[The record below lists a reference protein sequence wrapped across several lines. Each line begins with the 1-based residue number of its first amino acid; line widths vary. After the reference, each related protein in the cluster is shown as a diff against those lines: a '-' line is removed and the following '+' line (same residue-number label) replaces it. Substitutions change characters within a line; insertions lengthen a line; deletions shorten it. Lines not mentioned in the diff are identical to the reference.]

1 MKLSLPTDRCPNALS
16 YLMILL
22 TVTAYGVL
30 NNVVFSVLPLLGKEF
45 GLTAAQITVIGS
57 AAAMLVFL
65 VSPWWGRQSDI
76 SGRKRSILIG
86 VGGFCASGGLLIV
99 CFTLAEHGVLNEQ
112 WLYYCLFAARML
124 QAFLIAAMLPAIT
137 AYIIDI
143 TSDSERA
150 VGLSHIGAAHGI
162 GSIAGPSLVAIAV
175 WGLLLPL
182 YAAVA
187 LGLVVGLLVMK
198 YVAEPSRAKAP
209 LAAGKPKKLSYFDA
223 RYWRLLV
230 VGTVLYMGM
239 AVTTQIMGFYVPTI
253 FGLNSA
259 DAAIP
264 LGIVLGTMAVATVFG
279 QLFLVARLGWPA
291 LKLLLVGIPAM
302 AAGCLLIYLASSTPV
317 LAAGTLLV
325 GLGLGIGGPG
335 FSAAMSFSVESH
347 EQGAVAGFLS
357 ACPALGFVIGPLVAG
372 LLFQTYPR
380 LPYLLMGGML
390 LLIIPLV
397 LKQQRLSIS
406 AA

>member
-16 YLMILL
+16 YIIILL

-45 GLTAAQITVIGS
+45 GLTAAQITAMGA

-99 CFTLAEHGVLNEQ
+99 CFTLAEYKILNEQ

-187 LGLVVGLLVMK
+187 LGVLMGVLVARFVV
-198 YVAEPSRAKAP
+198 EPGRAKAP
-209 LAAGKPKKLSYFDA
+209 VAAGKPKKLSYFDG

-239 AVTTQIMGFYVPTI
+239 AVTTQLMGFYVPTI
-253 FGLNSA
+253 LGLTSA
-259 DAAIP
+259 QAAIP
-264 LGIVLGTMAVATVFG
+264 LGIVLGVMAVATVFG

-291 LKLLLVGIPAM
+291 LKLLTVGIPTM
-302 AAGCLLIYLASSTPV
+302 AVGSFIIYLASDTLLMSI
-317 LAAGTLLV
+317 GTLLV

-335 FSAAMSFSVESH
+335 FSAAMSFSVEAH
-347 EQGAVAGFLS
+347 EQGAAAGFLS
-357 ACPALGFVIGPLVAG
+357 ACPALGFVIGPLIAG
-372 LLFQTYPR
+372 FMFNSFPR
-380 LPYLLMGGML
+380 LPYLLMAICL
-390 LLIIPLV
+390 LLVIPLI
-397 LKQQRLSIS
+397 LKQSRLVVSKE
-406 AA
+406 